1 MELIFLGVLVMVMPT
16 YGRYINFPFYSIKR
30 SFHFGMTS
38 FLQYYYIIFVL
49 IYQVKRPESA
59 PAILKGHDGEVTAVD
74 WYVKT

>member
-1 MELIFLGVLVMVMPT
+1 
-16 YGRYINFPFYSIKR
+16 
-30 SFHFGMTS
+30 MTS